1 MPKWICSRCLEICHG
16 WSPKHRN
23 CCPYCGAW
31 GNWRNGMEKMNRPDV
46 LVGKTI
52 RLRTSCGWIYI
63 THNTHEVFIN
73 LGKAGGCAATQTEA
87 IGRLISLALQYHIP
101 IEE

>member
-1 MPKWICSRCLEICHG
+1 
-16 WSPKHRN
+16 
-23 CCPYCGAW
+23 
-31 GNWRNGMEKMNRPDV
+31 MEKMNRPDV

-101 IEE
+101 IEEITQQLKGIQCSVPNGDVKSCADAIAKALEEKR